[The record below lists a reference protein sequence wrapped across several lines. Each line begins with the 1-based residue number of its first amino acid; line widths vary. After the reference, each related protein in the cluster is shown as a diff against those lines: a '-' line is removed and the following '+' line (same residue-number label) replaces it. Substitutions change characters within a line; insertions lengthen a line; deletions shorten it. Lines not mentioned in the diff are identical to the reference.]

1 MTDDKSR
8 SILKKLNQ
16 NVDFIKKN
24 WQDDVARQYLISL
37 ERMQQSIQQYEKKR
51 DLVKFQNARIE
62 ETCNKIL
69 EEIEDSPQIYSR
81 GSRRR

>member
-51 DLVKFQNARIE
+51 VLVKSQNARIE